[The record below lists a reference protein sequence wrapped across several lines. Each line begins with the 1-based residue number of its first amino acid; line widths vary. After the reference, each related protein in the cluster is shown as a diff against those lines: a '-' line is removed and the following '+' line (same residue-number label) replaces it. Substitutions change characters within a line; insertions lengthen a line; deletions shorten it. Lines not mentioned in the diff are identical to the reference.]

1 MNPFRQFRHGLH
13 GSDAERQAHLNAL
26 EERKLV
32 KGYAGHFSF
41 LYDALGILDG
51 KASSLLTFNAVG
63 MTALAVWLEK
73 IPLTGFHL
81 TLDLAFLCFLVSC
94 GLCLKIVWL
103 YWISTD
109 ELAKAETQPVGLLKL
124 RDSRTLL
131 YRWAWLLAVCAVAV
145 TTVAAIY
152 HTSQTLFTV
161 YYDWKLNLHG
171 GPDSP
176 GF

>member
-1 MNPFRQFRHGLH
+1 MNPFRPFRHGLH
-13 GSDAERQAHLNAL
+13 RSDAERLDHLHAL

-32 KGYAGHFSF
+32 KGYPGHFSF
-41 LYDALGILDG
+41 LYDALGILDS

-73 IPLTGFHL
+73 IPLNGFHL
-81 TLDLAFLCFLVSC
+81 ALDLAFLCFLISC

-109 ELAKAETQPVGLLKL
+109 ELTKAELHPLGLLKL

-145 TTVAAIY
+145 TSFATVC
-152 HTSQTLFTV
+152 HTWETLFTV
-161 YYDWKLNLHG
+161 YYDWKFNLHG